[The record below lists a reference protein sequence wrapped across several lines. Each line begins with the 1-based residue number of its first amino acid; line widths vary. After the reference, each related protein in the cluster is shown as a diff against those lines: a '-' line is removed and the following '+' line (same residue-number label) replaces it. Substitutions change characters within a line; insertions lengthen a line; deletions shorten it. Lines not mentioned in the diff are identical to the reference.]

1 MQLFTQG
8 LESMFG
14 DFSVEELLTQEL
26 ARTIDHIDA
35 QDDRSDMD
43 QAVGSI
49 VSPVRPPGPEH
60 PSMSWEGFDRVPA
73 SEHQMSEANS
83 SASAVQRG
91 STKADH
97 ASVPFCPG
105 VSVRSAKGPIRS
117 MSSQSQELHHVPSH
131 EPSHETFHA
140 MPPLPVEAGP
150 THPHAKAERIDHAHS
165 ADFSARTI
173 GSSAMTRVH
182 QGSDDHRQIQSLV
195 IHVDSASMSK
205 DEGSLTNGIEQS
217 NLHHQYP
224 KPSLAAVPA
233 HVPFHAK
240 PHLPEDEGPSQSF
253 FIATIQE
260 EIRHPKRRRMH
271 VATQDAYSPAGGVA
285 SFAAKEKEYVKETN
299 PPERPNARKPQAA
312 DAMSDAED
320 PVPAVRAELERETAP
335 EASFPEHPKHELPKA
350 TGVKHE
356 EAKPKSVIT
365 VLVGMIHGNVHE
377 VQVVKGTTVG
387 QLVLAEGRMIDER
400 VTWRPTNAM
409 GLPVPIASL
418 LDQDDVVFLSDIAHP
433 LPVIKFH
440 EHQFA
445 CGCPDKQDRLHVLW
459 NQQGWVATDEM
470 TFYLRLL
477 QDWGLPTAPPIVAY
491 NCCDLNDSL
500 AEWVLTVIE
509 KAHQAQKQVTMRTA
523 ILLNQH
529 WTPVMIQASPE
540 ALAIHTTPAG
550 QELLQTL
557 PDIVSFDEAEWH
569 CDTVRSKFPF
579 DCGFQAFAWL
589 QGYASG
595 GIAMPMSV
603 IQATAMRHEFAKHC
617 LHQDVTFPFAL
628 GGIQDDKHVPALQA
642 LVETH
647 GVSPLRSQSVAMHLI
662 AVLGSQSIG
671 HTLQAPKPW
680 KDLKTKANM
689 QKPPI
694 QIVLT
699 DELQAAVAD
708 RVKHGQVIGKRN
720 NRKTVAQAKAPIV
733 LRADKIAVPDAIF
746 QQSDGVQIGQ
756 LTVHQIQS
764 NAKGVVVVNVQ
775 DALPFFQ
782 LNEPVSSEGVALLI
796 LDHQDVRI
804 PDPKQMVKFPA
815 HFCDTDEPILVTAAM
830 LQIGSKPVQRH
841 RPDTCVKIDEVPT
854 QVVRLLTYRDQAKMD
869 WASIVEGPMKA
880 LLTLET
886 LAFLEQDQ
894 ILGIWNRQYLDKSFK
909 KTPAK
914 DAYLFAATLRL
925 KTGAAQELLALSGKD
940 GLYSEPRT
948 DNGRAPD
955 SAFRVIWL
963 PRKTFAEATLIN
975 QTTHQK
981 SWLVRSGDRLGL
993 RVKEEDASD
1002 VHMQH
1007 RPEVSYLDGTSVME
1021 YKVGPLP
1028 WGTTKVGL
1036 QKAFKQWQWPARPGQ
1051 PQGQSNDGVF
1061 WSAQATQH
1069 PSHWV
1074 FTMAHGDVLISH
1086 KDPLKAAK
1094 TNKESSVIAS
1104 TKTLKQM
1111 ATPMKKVVDQS
1122 TTDPWLNVT
1131 NDPWAQAPTKAPTQ
1145 ALTSAQIAQMQST
1158 IEQNIR
1164 DTLAPME
1171 DAAMDGATDSR
1182 VSALEEQVKQLTTSV
1197 GQLTGNMHTLHNQQQ
1212 QLGTQVHKMQT
1223 HMDHQHASLQS
1234 MIDGKLEAQMS
1245 RIEALF
1251 SKRAKTAE

>member
-1 MQLFTQG
+1 
-8 LESMFG
+8 
-14 DFSVEELLTQEL
+14 
-26 ARTIDHIDA
+26 
-35 QDDRSDMD
+35 
-43 QAVGSI
+43 
-49 VSPVRPPGPEH
+49 
-60 PSMSWEGFDRVPA
+60 
-73 SEHQMSEANS
+73 
-83 SASAVQRG
+83 
-91 STKADH
+91 
-97 ASVPFCPG
+97 
-105 VSVRSAKGPIRS
+105 
-117 MSSQSQELHHVPSH
+117 
-131 EPSHETFHA
+131 
-140 MPPLPVEAGP
+140 
-150 THPHAKAERIDHAHS
+150 
-165 ADFSARTI
+165 
-173 GSSAMTRVH
+173 
-182 QGSDDHRQIQSLV
+182 
-195 IHVDSASMSK
+195 
-205 DEGSLTNGIEQS
+205 
-217 NLHHQYP
+217 
-224 KPSLAAVPA
+224 
-233 HVPFHAK
+233 
-240 PHLPEDEGPSQSF
+240 
-253 FIATIQE
+253 
-260 EIRHPKRRRMH
+260 
-271 VATQDAYSPAGGVA
+271 
-285 SFAAKEKEYVKETN
+285 
-299 PPERPNARKPQAA
+299 
-312 DAMSDAED
+312 
-320 PVPAVRAELERETAP
+320 
-335 EASFPEHPKHELPKA
+335 
-350 TGVKHE
+350 
-356 EAKPKSVIT
+356 
-365 VLVGMIHGNVHE
+365 
-377 VQVVKGTTVG
+377 
-387 QLVLAEGRMIDER
+387 
-400 VTWRPTNAM
+400 
-409 GLPVPIASL
+409 
-418 LDQDDVVFLSDIAHP
+418 
-433 LPVIKFH
+433 
-440 EHQFA
+440 
-445 CGCPDKQDRLHVLW
+445 
-459 NQQGWVATDEM
+459 
-470 TFYLRLL
+470 
-477 QDWGLPTAPPIVAY
+477 
-491 NCCDLNDSL
+491 
-500 AEWVLTVIE
+500 
-509 KAHQAQKQVTMRTA
+509 
-523 ILLNQH
+523 
-529 WTPVMIQASPE
+529 
-540 ALAIHTTPAG
+540 
-550 QELLQTL
+550 
-557 PDIVSFDEAEWH
+557 
-569 CDTVRSKFPF
+569 
-579 DCGFQAFAWL
+579 
-589 QGYASG
+589 
-595 GIAMPMSV
+595 
-603 IQATAMRHEFAKHC
+603 
-617 LHQDVTFPFAL
+617 
-628 GGIQDDKHVPALQA
+628 
-642 LVETH
+642 
-647 GVSPLRSQSVAMHLI
+647 MHLI

-894 ILGIWNRQYLDKSFK
+894 ILDIWDRQYLDKSFK

-1223 HMDHQHASLQS
+1223 HMDNQHASLQS

-1251 SKRAKTAE
+1251 SKRTKTAE